1 MRIVSL
7 LPAAT
12 EMVCALG
19 LESWL
24 VGRSHECDFPAS
36 VEALPV
42 CSSASFPDGSSSAID
57 REVKERVR
65 SGLSLYQVDFEKLR
79 QLQPDLLLTQDQ
91 CEVCAVTL
99 GQVEEGLRAQC
110 GLQAEVFSMHPRRLE
125 DVWSEFLSL
134 ATRLGQAPRG
144 HQLLEDWRA
153 RLLACNGRSG
163 QRVVALEWLDPL
175 MGCGGWTPELIAMA
189 GAVEVLGQAGQHA
202 RWTSLEELACLDP
215 DVFLLIPCGFSL
227 QRALQEI
234 EELGLVRKLAKPCI
248 AWDGN
253 ALFNRSGPRLVD
265 SAEWLA
271 RALAGESGPH
281 WEFLSLRKGY
291 EASL

>member
-36 VEALPV
+36 VKALPV
-42 CSSASFPDGSSSAID
+42 CSSASFPDGSSRAID
-57 REVKERVR
+57 RHVKERVR

-99 GQVEEGLRAQC
+99 GQVEEGLRDQC
-110 GLQAEVFSMHPRRLE
+110 GLNTEVFSLHPHCLD
-125 DVWSEFLSL
+125 DVWSEFSAL
-134 ATRLGQAPRG
+134 AQRLGQAQRG
-144 HQLLEDWRA
+144 AQLLGQWRQ
-153 RLLACNGRSG
+153 RLLDCNR
-163 QRVVALEWLDPL
+163 QTKLRVVALEWLDPL
-175 MGCGGWTPELIAMA
+175 MGCGGWTPEIIACT
-189 GAVEVLGQAGQHA
+189 GAVELLGQAGQHA
-202 RWTSLEELACLDP
+202 RWTNFEELARLDP
-215 DVFLLIPCGFSL
+215 DLFLLIPCGFSL
-227 QRALQEI
+227 ERTLAEIQELDLASK
-234 EELGLVRKLAKPCI
+234 LGKNCI

-265 SAEWLA
+265 SAESLA
-271 RALAGESGPH
+271 RALAGESGPY
-281 WEFLSLRKGY
+281 WEFISR
-291 EASL
+291 